1 MNYKEAFAIDEI
13 FFKDLTDIDKVEKS
27 KYQLNNFNFY
37 EPKLVDGF
45 YLKYFIYNLLFEI
58 DILELKEFLIYHYDY
73 CDKPEI
79 YYEILDY
86 KVIPKIYDF
95 IDNTESHFGNG
106 SGYYQEKKLDYGF
119 VESEGVIRNWNYDYP
134 SMLHRTAMLKL
145 QNTFKKRIQ
154 VISDFILDY
163 KDKYQTK
170 PLKWIAGPSHL
181 AIIIRELIDKGYMSA
196 DKTRGEINNAQ
207 LAREL
212 YKIFAIDNCE
222 SSKSIEIYLSPQNKR
237 NKSAKNNFENLGFF
251 IPDAKFT

>member
-1 MNYKEAFAIDEI
+1 MNYKKAFAIDEI
-13 FFKDLTDIDKVEKS
+13 FFKDLTDIDKDEKS

-45 YLKYFIYNLLFEI
+45 YLKYFIHNLLFEI

-73 CDKPEI
+73 CDNPEI
-79 YYEILDY
+79 YYEILDF
-86 KVIPKIYDF
+86 KVIPKIQDF
-95 IDNTESHFGNG
+95 IDNTESHLGNG
-106 SGYYQEKKLDYGF
+106 IGYYQEKKLDYGF
-119 VESEGVIRNWNYDYP
+119 VESEGVIKNWNYDFP
-134 SMLHRTAMLKL
+134 SMLHRSAWLKL

-154 VISDFILDY
+154 IISDFILDY

-196 DKTRGEINNAQ
+196 DETRGEVNNAQ

-222 SSKSIEIYLSPQNKR
+222 SSKSIEIYLSPQNAR
-237 NKSAKNNFENLGFF
+237 NKSAKNNFENLGFC

>member
-1 MNYKEAFAIDEI
+1 MNYKKAFAIDEI
-13 FFKDLTDIDKVEKS
+13 FFKDLTDIDKDEKS

-45 YLKYFIYNLLFEI
+45 YLKYFIHNLLFEI

-73 CDKPEI
+73 CDNPEI
-79 YYEILDY
+79 YYEILDF
-86 KVIPKIYDF
+86 KVIPKIQDF
-95 IDNTESHFGNG
+95 IDNTESHLGNG
-106 SGYYQEKKLDYGF
+106 IGYYQEKKLDYGF
-119 VESEGVIRNWNYDYP
+119 VESEGVIKNWNYDFP
-134 SMLHRTAMLKL
+134 SMLHRSAWLKL

-154 VISDFILDY
+154 IISDFILDY

-170 PLKWIAGPSHL
+170 PLKWIAGPSRL

-196 DKTRGEINNAQ
+196 DETRGEVNNAQ

-222 SSKSIEIYLSPQNKR
+222 SSKSIEIYLSPQNAR
-237 NKSAKNNFENLGFF
+237 NKSAKNNFENLGFC